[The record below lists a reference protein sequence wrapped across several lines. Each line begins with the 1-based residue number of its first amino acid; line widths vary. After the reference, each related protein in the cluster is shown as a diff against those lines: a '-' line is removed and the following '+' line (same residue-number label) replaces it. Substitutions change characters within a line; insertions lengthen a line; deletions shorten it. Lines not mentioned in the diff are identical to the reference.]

1 MLTAEYATSYVGGM
15 QQIKTGKNGKPYLK
29 MLSYLKHYTAYSV
42 ETSRFTFSANVTNFT
57 LHDSNLP
64 QYEAAFTRGGASG
77 AMCSYFAPN
86 GVSSCGNEYLMNY
99 LIREKWER
107 PDAVVMSDCSAVGNM
122 MKNVMHL
129 NQTQASAQ
137 AMNAGLDVY
146 GKFAMISLPSG
157 LHSSQDTG
165 DVVADRRLGR

>member
-15 QQIKTGKNGKPYLK
+15 QQTKTGKNGKPYLK

-137 AMNAGLDVY
+137 AMNAGLDIYV
-146 GKFAMISLPSG
+146 
-157 LHSSQDTG
+157 Q
-165 DVVADRRLGR
+165 

>member
-1 MLTAEYATSYVGGM
+1 
-15 QQIKTGKNGKPYLK
+15 
-29 MLSYLKHYTAYSV
+29 
-42 ETSRFTFSANVTNFT
+42 
-57 LHDSNLP
+57 
-64 QYEAAFTRGGASG
+64 
-77 AMCSYFAPN
+77 MCSYFAPN
-86 GVSSCGNEYLMNY
+86 GVSSCGNEYLMNF

-146 GKFAMISLPSG
+146 GKSPRYRWHRVAFFSRHRRCRCGQAAGAITCGGRASL
-157 LHSSQDTG
+157 
-165 DVVADRRLGR
+165 RRR